1 MLAAARLYVCTDAR
15 SDRQDLEA
23 FLHAAYDGGVDVI
36 QLRDKR
42 LEAVDEL
49 AALDVLATV
58 ARDHGRLFSVNDRA
72 DVAALVGA
80 DILHVGQGDLRTDQ
94 VRRLLGPEVIAGRS
108 TRSAEQAGQVMSD
121 DGLDY
126 LCIGPVWETPTKPGR
141 PAAGLTVIREV
152 AELAARRTSED
163 GRDVPWFAI
172 GGIDE
177 ARLPEVLD
185 AGAQRI
191 VVVRAVTEA
200 DDVRAA
206 ARRLRAALPS

>member
-1 MLAAARLYVCTDAR
+1 MLASARLYVCTDAR

-58 ARDHGRLFSVNDRA
+58 AREHGRLFSVNDRA

-94 VRRLLGPEVIAGRS
+94 VRCLLGPEVIVGRS
-108 TRSAEQAGQVMSD
+108 TRSPEQARQVVSD
-121 DGLDY
+121 AGLDY

-152 AELAARRTSED
+152 AELALQQVSEG
-163 GRDVPWFAI
+163 GRDLPWFAI

-177 ARLPEVLD
+177 ARLPEVL
-185 AGAQRI
+185 AVGAQRI